1 MKDKYNALD
10 NFRNSLSRLEGHFH
24 ILEERVPVDTQIS
37 YFKYSETLRRKDKK
51 PDVDVMTRE
60 DVLDYLNDDALSVTD
75 KKQLLT
81 TLAISSD
88 IKHFRI
94 LEEYAR
100 EPLPSLRD
108 WTLLAL
114 MESRIAIES
123 FLSEEKQIYIST
135 GLGGKGEKIRYF
147 LLILSRDLVSLE
159 PYQKDVVMREFS
171 FLLDKTECEVERLT
185 IGDKYV
191 ALVVLMPVRADIKMI
206 IDNVLFECNE
216 FGNFLS
222 YGFTITNMREYTE
235 MEIAEI
241 IDKNERNSNS
251 GR

>member
-1 MKDKYNALD
+1 MKDNYNALD
-10 NFRNSLSRLEGHFH
+10 NFRNSLSQLKGHFH
-24 ILEERVPVDTQIS
+24 ILEERVPIDTQIS
-37 YFKYSETLRRKDKK
+37 YFKYSEALRRKENK
-51 PDVDVMTRE
+51 PDVDVMTRDE
-60 DVLDYLNDDALSVTD
+60 VFDYLNDDSLSITD

-88 IKHFRI
+88 VKHFRI
-94 LEEYAR
+94 LEEYAK

-108 WTLLAL
+108 WSLLAL

-135 GLGGKGEKIRYF
+135 GLGGRGEKIRYSV
-147 LLILSRDLVSLE
+147 LILSKELIPFE
-159 PYQKDVVMREFS
+159 AYQKEVISREFAFS
-171 FLLDKTECEVERLT
+171 LNSSGCETEGLT
-185 IGDKYV
+185 IGEQYV
-191 ALVVLMPVRADIKMI
+191 ALVVLIPVKADIKKI
-206 IDNVLFECNE
+206 IDSVIFECNE

-222 YGFTITNMREYTE
+222 YGFTITNMKEYTE

-241 IDKNERNSNS
+241 IEKNERNSSS